1 MNKSGTN
8 DYDIMNDICNIDKTY
23 APLVTFIIITTICV
37 MIIIGYSIRNV
48 QIPSITFSL
57 LFVCVMILSCSIL
70 ALIGRVSVKLE
81 WVSAILLIFIIMMS
95 SYTCLYP
102 NLVIDFV

>member
-1 MNKSGTN
+1 MSKIKIG

-37 MIIIGYSIRNV
+37 LIIIGYSIRNV

-57 LFVCVMILSCSIL
+57 LFTCVMILSCASL
-70 ALIGRVSVKLE
+70 AIIGKINVKLE

-102 NLVIDFV
+102 DLVIDFV